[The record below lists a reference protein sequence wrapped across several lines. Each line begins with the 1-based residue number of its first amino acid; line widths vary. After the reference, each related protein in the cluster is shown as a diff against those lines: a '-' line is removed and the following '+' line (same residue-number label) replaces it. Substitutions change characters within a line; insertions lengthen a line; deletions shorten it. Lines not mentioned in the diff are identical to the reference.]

1 MNNQID
7 NTILASVGEIYE
19 YKHKSLF
26 CSDIFLE
33 KLQEDLL
40 LVANFF
46 NVEIKSAAVFSI
58 IICDQLSGETDS
70 ITTIMKSLGFK
81 PMDFIT
87 TLEVLKQWK
96 IKGLV
101 RLRVVRSNRS
111 TNDYLFTDEVIDG
124 VIHNDASRFIFSIPK
139 NQNEAF
145 LNIKHFISKSL
156 YAVEKDILTDTI
168 LNYVSKFSE
177 FQLIREVL
185 DSTVLNFEEKAVLFY
200 IISHHQYGIQEFDLE
215 QILDYFDD
223 DSSLSFRFK
232 QRIVSEKSILFSE
245 EYLEFETPEFVDFT
259 LVLPGEK
266 IKKHIVSHEVCPDN
280 KNFTTKYAVQIK
292 PEEIENVDLFFNEQT
307 NQSITQIFE
316 LTSDKYRDIS
326 KKFELNGLK
335 SGLTMLFYGFPGT
348 GKTEL
353 VKQIAKKNN
362 RVLLLVDVAAI
373 KSKWVGESE
382 RNIKRV
388 FHEYNLAL
396 KFYENEP
403 ILFFNECDA
412 LISKRNTVTSS
423 VDQMNNA
430 MQNIVLQ
437 ELEDFK
443 GIFIATTNLIQNID
457 TAFDRRILYKL
468 PFDKPEQPTRLKIL
482 KSQFPQFSNESLANV
497 SFKYNLSGGQIQNIK
512 KKYLV
517 EEILFNNTNSTSDN
531 LTEYI
536 ESEVNFRTTSKKT
549 IGF

>member
-1 MNNQID
+1 MNNQLD
-7 NTILASVGEIYE
+7 NIILTSVGEIYE
-19 YKHKSLF
+19 HKHKSLF

-33 KLQEDLL
+33 KLQKDLL

-46 NVEIKSAAVFSI
+46 NVDIKSAAVFSI

-200 IISHHQYGIQEFDLE
+200 IISHHQYGIQEFDLD

-396 KFYENEP
+396 KFYEKEP

-497 SFKYNLSGGQIQNIK
+497 SFKYDLSGGQIQNIK

-517 EEILFNNTNSTSDN
+517 EEIVFNNSNLASDN

-536 ESEVNFRTTSKKT
+536 ESEVNFRITSKKT

>member
-1 MNNQID
+1 MNNQLD
-7 NTILASVGEIYE
+7 NIILTSLGEIYE
-19 YKHKSLF
+19 HKHKSLF

-33 KLQEDLL
+33 KLQKDLL

-46 NVEIKSAAVFSI
+46 NVDIKSAAVFSI

-111 TNDYLFTDEVIDG
+111 TNDYLFTDEVIDA

-185 DSTVLNFEEKAVLFY
+185 DSKVLNFEEKAVLFY
-200 IISHHQYGIQEFDLE
+200 IISHHQYGIQEFDLD

-396 KFYENEP
+396 KFYEKEP

-497 SFKYNLSGGQIQNIK
+497 SFKYDLSGGQIQNIK

-517 EEILFNNTNSTSDN
+517 EEIVFNNSNLASDN

-536 ESEVNFRTTSKKT
+536 ESEVNFRITSKKT

>member
-1 MNNQID
+1 
-7 NTILASVGEIYE
+7 
-19 YKHKSLF
+19 
-26 CSDIFLE
+26 
-33 KLQEDLL
+33 
-40 LVANFF
+40 
-46 NVEIKSAAVFSI
+46 
-58 IICDQLSGETDS
+58 
-70 ITTIMKSLGFK
+70 
-81 PMDFIT
+81 MDFIT

-200 IISHHQYGIQEFDLE
+200 IISHHQYGIQEFDLD

-396 KFYENEP
+396 KFYEKEP

-497 SFKYNLSGGQIQNIK
+497 SFKYDLSGGQIQNIK

>member
-1 MNNQID
+1 MNNQLD
-7 NTILASVGEIYE
+7 NIILTSVGEIYE
-19 YKHKSLF
+19 HKHKSLF

-33 KLQEDLL
+33 KLQKDLL

-46 NVEIKSAAVFSI
+46 NVDIKSAAVFSI

-124 VIHNDASRFIFSIPK
+124 VINNDASRFIFSIPK

-185 DSTVLNFEEKAVLFY
+185 DSKVLNFEEKAVLFY

-396 KFYENEP
+396 KFYEKEP

-497 SFKYNLSGGQIQNIK
+497 SFKYDLSGGQIQNIK

>member
-1 MNNQID
+1 MNNQLD
-7 NTILASVGEIYE
+7 NIILTSVGEIYE
-19 YKHKSLF
+19 HKHKSLF

-33 KLQEDLL
+33 KLQKDLL

-46 NVEIKSAAVFSI
+46 NVDIKSAAVFSI

-124 VIHNDASRFIFSIPK
+124 VINNDASRFIFSIPK

-200 IISHHQYGIQEFDLE
+200 IISHHQYGIQEFDLD

-245 EYLEFETPEFVDFT
+245 EYLEFETPEFVYFT

-396 KFYENEP
+396 KFYEKEP

-482 KSQFPQFSNESLANV
+482 KSQFPQFSNESLTNV
-497 SFKYNLSGGQIQNIK
+497 SFKYDLSGGQIQNIK

-517 EEILFNNTNSTSDN
+517 EEIVFNNSNLASDN

-536 ESEVNFRTTSKKT
+536 ESEVNFRITSKKT

>member
-1 MNNQID
+1 MNNQLD
-7 NTILASVGEIYE
+7 NIILTSVGEIYE
-19 YKHKSLF
+19 HKHKSLF

-33 KLQEDLL
+33 KLQKDLL

-46 NVEIKSAAVFSI
+46 NVDIKSAAVFSI

-124 VIHNDASRFIFSIPK
+124 VINNDASRFIFSIPK

-280 KNFTTKYAVQIK
+280 KNFTAKYAVQIK

-362 RVLLLVDVAAI
+362 RALLLVDVAAI

-396 KFYENEP
+396 KFYEKEP

-497 SFKYNLSGGQIQNIK
+497 SFKYDLSGGQIQNIK

-536 ESEVNFRTTSKKT
+536 ESEVNFRITSKKT

>member
-1 MNNQID
+1 MNNQLD
-7 NTILASVGEIYE
+7 NIILTSVGEIYE
-19 YKHKSLF
+19 HKHKSLF

-33 KLQEDLL
+33 KLQKDLL

-46 NVEIKSAAVFSI
+46 NVDIKSAAVFSI

-266 IKKHIVSHEVCPDN
+266 IKKHIVSYEVCPDN

-396 KFYENEP
+396 KFYEKEP

-497 SFKYNLSGGQIQNIK
+497 SFKYDLSGGQIQNIK

-536 ESEVNFRTTSKKT
+536 ESEVNFRITSKKT

>member
-1 MNNQID
+1 MNNQLD
-7 NTILASVGEIYE
+7 NIILTSVGEIYE
-19 YKHKSLF
+19 HKHKSLF
-26 CSDIFLE
+26 SSDIFLG
-33 KLQEDLL
+33 KLQKDLS

-46 NVEIKSAAVFSI
+46 NVDIKSAAVFSI

-396 KFYENEP
+396 KFYEKEP

-497 SFKYNLSGGQIQNIK
+497 SFKYDLSGGQIQNIK

>member
-1 MNNQID
+1 MNNQLD
-7 NTILASVGEIYE
+7 NIILTSVGEIYE
-19 YKHKSLF
+19 HKHKSLF

-33 KLQEDLL
+33 KLQKDLL
-40 LVANFF
+40 LVAIFF
-46 NVEIKSAAVFSI
+46 NVDIKSAAVFSI

-124 VIHNDASRFIFSIPK
+124 VINNDASRFIFSIPK

-185 DSTVLNFEEKAVLFY
+185 DSKVLNFEEKAVLFY

-396 KFYENEP
+396 KFYEKEP

-482 KSQFPQFSNESLANV
+482 KSQFPQFSNESLTNV
-497 SFKYNLSGGQIQNIK
+497 SFKYDLSGGQIQNIK

-536 ESEVNFRTTSKKT
+536 ESEVNFRITSKKT

>member
-1 MNNQID
+1 MNNQLD
-7 NTILASVGEIYE
+7 NIILTSVGEIYE
-19 YKHKSLF
+19 HKHKSLF

-33 KLQEDLL
+33 KLQKDLL

-46 NVEIKSAAVFSI
+46 NVDIKSAAVFSI

-124 VIHNDASRFIFSIPK
+124 VINNDASRFIFSIPK

-200 IISHHQYGIQEFDLE
+200 IISHHQYGIQEFDLD

-280 KNFTTKYAVQIK
+280 KNFTAKYAVQIK

-362 RVLLLVDVAAI
+362 RALLLVDVAAI

-396 KFYENEP
+396 KFYEKEP

-497 SFKYNLSGGQIQNIK
+497 SFKYDLSGGQIQNIK

-536 ESEVNFRTTSKKT
+536 ESEVNFRITSKKT

>member
-1 MNNQID
+1 MNNQLD
-7 NTILASVGEIYE
+7 NIILTSVGEIYE
-19 YKHKSLF
+19 HKHKSLF
-26 CSDIFLE
+26 CSDIFLG
-33 KLQEDLL
+33 KLQKDLS

-46 NVEIKSAAVFSI
+46 NVDIKSAAVFSI

-96 IKGLV
+96 IKGHV

-316 LTSDKYRDIS
+316 LTSEKYRDIS

-396 KFYENEP
+396 KFYEKEP

-497 SFKYNLSGGQIQNIK
+497 SFKYDLSGGQIQNIK

-536 ESEVNFRTTSKKT
+536 ESEVNFRITSKKT

>member
-1 MNNQID
+1 MNNQLD
-7 NTILASVGEIYE
+7 NIILTSVGEIYE
-19 YKHKSLF
+19 HKHKSLF

-33 KLQEDLL
+33 KLQKDLL

-46 NVEIKSAAVFSI
+46 NVDIKSAAVFSI

-124 VIHNDASRFIFSIPK
+124 VINNDASRFIFSIPK

-200 IISHHQYGIQEFDLE
+200 IISHHQYGIQEFDLD

-396 KFYENEP
+396 KFYEKEP

-482 KSQFPQFSNESLANV
+482 KSQFPQFSNESLTNV
-497 SFKYNLSGGQIQNIK
+497 SFKYDLSGGQIQNIK

-517 EEILFNNTNSTSDN
+517 EEIVFNNSNLASDN

-536 ESEVNFRTTSKKT
+536 ESEVNFRITSKKT

>member
-200 IISHHQYGIQEFDLE
+200 IISHHQYGIQEFDLD

-396 KFYENEP
+396 KFYEKEP

-497 SFKYNLSGGQIQNIK
+497 SFKYDLSGGQIQNIK

>member
-292 PEEIENVDLFFNEQT
+292 PEEIENVDLFFNKQT

-497 SFKYNLSGGQIQNIK
+497 SFKYDLSGGQIQNIK